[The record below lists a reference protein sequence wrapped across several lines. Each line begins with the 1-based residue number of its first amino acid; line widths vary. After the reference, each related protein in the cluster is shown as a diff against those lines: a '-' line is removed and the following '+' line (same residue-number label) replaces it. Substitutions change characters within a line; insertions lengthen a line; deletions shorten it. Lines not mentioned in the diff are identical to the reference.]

1 MERLEAGA
9 ERAEILES
17 VVAEAVWTLESFYKV
32 SRPEIAER
40 LAAILNFRGVL
51 AAKKRV
57 LISALARFGST
68 SVDFVD
74 CLLAAQAQQ
83 RNLTMYSFDA
93 KDFRRLGVPWE
104 APA

>member
-1 MERLEAGA
+1 M
-9 ERAEILES
+9 
-17 VVAEAVWTLESFYKV
+17 ESFYKV

-40 LAAILNFRGVL
+40 LAAILRFPGVL

-57 LISALARFGST
+57 LMNALARFGST

-83 RNLTMYSFDA
+83 KNRTVYSFDA
-93 KDFRRLGVPWE
+93 KDFRRLGVAWE